1 MPRGSSRTLVL
12 LVCLVFPAACAAP
25 RADSPDPAALAA
37 SLLAADRAFD
47 SATAASRLEGW
58 VGFFADSGR
67 QIDRHGDFVIGHPAI
82 RAHMAGFLGDTSYQL
97 RWQPDHAR
105 VSGDGTLGYTLGRA
119 ETLKRQGDSSVVVG
133 RSRYL
138 TVWRKQ
144 ADGSW
149 KVDADIGTDVE

>member
-1 MPRGSSRTLVL
+1 MRFIV
-12 LVCLVFPAACAAP
+12 
-25 RADSPDPAALAA
+25 PAALC
-37 SLLAADRAFD
+37 LLAGCTPRPADPGGERAALMAADVAFD

-58 VGFFADSGR
+58 VAFFADSGR
-67 QIDRHGDFVIGHPAI
+67 QTDRHGDFVIGHEAI
-82 RAHMAGFLGDTSYQL
+82 RAHMAHFLGDTTLQL
-97 RWQPDHAR
+97 RWHPDHAR
-105 VSGDGTLGYTLGRA
+105 VSDDGTLGYTMGRS
-119 ETLKRQGDSSVVVG
+119 ETWQRQGDSNAVVG

>member
-1 MPRGSSRTLVL
+1 MRLCHAATISL
-12 LVCLVFPAACAAP
+12 LFACAPAATRTGAEQE
-25 RADSPDPAALAA
+25 ALM
-37 SLLAADRAFD
+37 AADRAFD

-67 QIDRHGDFVIGHPAI
+67 QTDRHGDFVIGHDAI
-82 RAHMAGFLGDTSYQL
+82 RAHMAGFLGDTTYQL
-97 RWQPDHAR
+97 RWKPDHAR
-105 VSGDGTLGYTLGRA
+105 VSGDGTLGYTMGRS
-119 ETLKRQGDSSVVVG
+119 ETWKRQGDSSVVVG

-144 ADGSW
+144 RDGSW

>member
-1 MPRGSSRTLVL
+1 MRLPCMATLCL
-12 LVCLVFPAACAAP
+12 LAACAP
-25 RADSPDPAALAA
+25 RPADPAAAQTALMT
-37 SLLAADRAFD
+37 ADRAFD

-58 VGFFADSGR
+58 VSFFADSGR
-67 QIDRHGDFVIGHPAI
+67 QTDRHGDFIIGHDAI
-82 RAHMAGFLGDTSYQL
+82 RAHMRGFLTDTTYQL

-105 VSGDGTLGYTLGRA
+105 VSDDGTLGYTMGRSQ
-119 ETLKRQGDSSVVVG
+119 TWKRQGDSSVVVG

-144 ADGSW
+144 PDGSW